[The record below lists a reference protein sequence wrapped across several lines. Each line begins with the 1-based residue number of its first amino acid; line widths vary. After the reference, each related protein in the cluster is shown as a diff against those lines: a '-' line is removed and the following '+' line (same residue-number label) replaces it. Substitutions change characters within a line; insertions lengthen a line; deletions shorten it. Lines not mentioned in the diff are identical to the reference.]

1 MKIDLIIQTVFGMKF
16 KLFQTNQILLK
27 IFKNGL
33 KEEKNKEMNYTVVVN
48 NTVWTLKEM
57 IQKE

>member
-1 MKIDLIIQTVFGMKF
+1 MKIDLIIQMVFGMKF